1 MSNSAN
7 SSNNS
12 STWSLTKIGLMGSA
26 ILLATAVASAFYK
39 SKDSVVGEAPVA
51 SNGTMSNAAG
61 GNRSMPASP
70 ANPVTLPATVSEASI
85 NLLDG
90 GAKKFS
96 DYKGKVLVVDLW
108 ATWCGPCRQEIPHL
122 IELANKYKGEGV
134 EVIGLTNEDPTAD
147 VEKVREFSKQFKINY
162 PIGWADQEL
171 AMSIMRLGGRP
182 GIPQT
187 LIIGRDGRVRNHFV
201 GFAAQISVPQ
211 MTAALEEAMK
221 AG

>member
-1 MSNSAN
+1 MSNPAN
-7 SSNNS
+7 T

-39 SKDSVVGEAPVA
+39 GKDSVVTEPAVA
-51 SNGTMSNAAG
+51 TNGAMTNAATG
-61 GNRSMPASP
+61 RPMPASP
-70 ANPVTLPATVSEASI
+70 ANPVTLPTNVSEVAI

-90 GAKKFS
+90 SAKKLS
-96 DYKGKVLVVDLW
+96 DYKGKVVVVDLW

-122 IELANKYKGEGV
+122 IELANKYKSEGV
-134 EVIGLTNEDPTAD
+134 EILGLTNEDPTAD
-147 VEKVREFSKQFKINY
+147 ADKVREFSKQFKINY
-162 PIGWADQEL
+162 PLGWADQEL
-171 AMSIMRLGGRP
+171 AMNLMRMGGRP

-187 LIIGRDGRVRNHFV
+187 IIIGRDGRVRNHFV

-211 MTAALEEAMK
+211 LTAALEEAVK

>member
-1 MSNSAN
+1 MSNAAN
-7 SSNNS
+7 SP
-12 STWSLTKIGLMGSA
+12 TWSLTKIGLLGSA

-39 SKDSVVGEAPVA
+39 GNDSVVNEAPVA
-51 SNGTMSNAAG
+51 TNGALTNAAG

-70 ANPVTLPATVSEASI
+70 ANPLALPANVSEASI

-96 DYKGKVLVVDLW
+96 DYKGKVLIVDLW

-122 IELANKYKGEGV
+122 IELANKYKSEGV

-147 VEKVREFSKQFKINY
+147 AEKVREFSKQFKINY
-162 PIGWADQEL
+162 PIGWADQDL
-171 AMSIMRLGGRP
+171 AMSIMRMGGRS

-211 MTAALEEAMK
+211 LTAALEEAVK

>member
-1 MSNSAN
+1 MSNAA
-7 SSNNS
+7 NS
-12 STWSLTKIGLMGSA
+12 STWSLTKIGLLGSA

-39 SKDSVVGEAPVA
+39 GNGSVVNET
-51 SNGTMSNAAG
+51 NGAGANAAG
-61 GNRSMPASP
+61 GNRSASPAMPASP
-70 ANPVTLPATVSEASI
+70 ANPVALPANVSEASI

-90 GAKKFS
+90 KATKFS
-96 DYKGKVLVVDLW
+96 EYKGKVLIVDLW

-122 IELANKYKGEGV
+122 IELANKYKSEGV

-147 VEKVREFSKQFKINY
+147 AEKVRAFSKEFKINY
-162 PIGWADQEL
+162 PIGWADPEL
-171 AMSIMRLGGRP
+171 ALGIMRLGGRP

-201 GFAAQISVPQ
+201 GFSAQISVPQ
-211 MTAALEEAMK
+211 MNAALAEALK